1 VQDAAPSDGAT
12 WADYDNDG
20 DVDCF
25 VVNWYGVNNLFYKN
39 NGDGTFEQVTSGAFV
54 NDGGHSETAS
64 WGDYDNDGKLDLYV
78 TNSGGNKN
86 NFLYHNNGDGTLGKI
101 STGPQVND
109 GSTSR
114 SVNWTDIDLDG
125 DLDLFVTNEENEN
138 EDLYRNDAGA
148 FTQVLDGPLLQG
160 GKTTISS
167 SWGDYDNDGDLDV
180 YLANDQSNDWLFR
193 NNNGVFEKINSG
205 PVVTS
210 GGNSFGSQWGDVDND
225 GDLDLFVTNAF
236 WGGQWKNFLFI
247 NQGDGTFLR
256 QYTEVVATDQGW
268 SYGCAFGDFDRDGDL
283 DLGVANCYNAN
294 QKDYLYEN
302 HSAENGN
309 NWLGIHCV
317 GASSNASAIGTKIWL
332 YSTLNGQKHNLLHE
346 ISAQSGY
353 CGENQLDAHF
363 GLGTAVQVD
372 SIVVHW
378 PAGGKEKYN
387 NIQPNRYITLIEGQG
402 ITGLNQPVSPVV
414 QLRALPNPF
423 ADSVTIVWDMPSAGK
438 VQLSVVDIQG
448 KMVYT
453 RSKTVGAGRQDW
465 VWQGAGAGVY
475 FVTLKGDGWQETLKV
490 LRQ

>member
-1 VQDAAPSDGAT
+1 M
-12 WADYDNDG
+12 
-20 DVDCF
+20 
-25 VVNWYGVNNLFYKN
+25 
-39 NGDGTFEQVTSGAFV
+39 

-64 WGDYDNDGKLDLYV
+64 WGDYDNDGNLDLYV
-78 TNSGGNKN
+78 SNSGGNKN

-101 STGPQVND
+101 SAGPQVND

-138 EDLYRNDAGA
+138 EDLYRNDAGT
-148 FTQVLDGPLLQG
+148 FIQVLAGPLLQAG
-160 GKTTISS
+160 GATISS

-180 YLANDQSNDWLFR
+180 YLANDQANDWLFR
-193 NNNGVFEKINSG
+193 NNNGVFEKITSG

-210 GGNSFGSQWGDVDND
+210 GGNSFGSQWADVDND

-256 QYTEVVATDQGW
+256 QFTEVVATDQGW

-283 DLGVANCYNAN
+283 DLGVANCYNAS

-309 NWLGIHCV
+309 NWLGIHCT
-317 GASSNASAIGTKIWL
+317 GTSSNVSAIGTKLWL
-332 YSTLNGQKHNLLHE
+332 YSTVNGQKRSILHE

-353 CGENQLDAHF
+353 CGENQLDAHL
-363 GLGTAVQVD
+363 GLGTALQVD
-372 SIVVHW
+372 SILVHW
-378 PAGGKEKYN
+378 PAGGQEMYK
-387 NIQPNRYITLIEGQG
+387 NIQPNRYITLTEGQG
-402 ITGLNQPVSPVV
+402 ITGLNEAVTPVV

-423 ADSVTIVWDMPSAGK
+423 TDSVTIVWEMPTAGLVQLLASDAQGK
-438 VQLSVVDIQG
+438 V
-448 KMVYT
+448 VYT
-453 RSKTVGAGRQDW
+453 RSETLAAGRQDW
-465 VWQGAGAGVY
+465 IWQGAGTGVY
-475 FVTLKGDGWQETLKV
+475 FVTVKGVGWQETVRV